1 MTQKHIARVT
11 LHNYRSHEHTD
22 IEIGMLTSLIGENDC
37 GKSNVYN
44 AIDMVLTNSP
54 FTEGALRYGTKE
66 GWVRVTFH
74 DGTWIERHR
83 SGSKQKAVLFDNKRT
98 QEYSTIKDL
107 GGIVEEFTGFKAV
120 VLDKQTKAESVQ
132 LVPIDAGQNF
142 MIIGSS
148 AEVVNR
154 RIQRLMHG
162 AGIETAKIQL
172 EKEYRVLSKQAEV
185 DQKAFD
191 KSQELV
197 KLLEED
203 TWDHIAQGVDD
214 ANKALADLANIDND
228 FVKIDAV
235 FDAIP
240 RWEWLC
246 KAKATV
252 PELDALFLKL
262 EVLMNKQNDLDHMI
276 EPLKVRDQIFESLE
290 TIRTT
295 TLTISQIEDEMSGL
309 NQEITRLEEEE
320 KQRAIQEAVAAQT
333 VAAAQPVTAV
343 AQTETV
349 DGEVSVPVALVLDTI
364 DCLHSFVDRRNEG
377 KNIALAQEIAEDWS
391 KLCPAS

>member
-1 MTQKHIARVT
+1 MNQKHIARVT

-83 SGSKQKAVLFDNKRT
+83 SGSKQKAVIFDNKRT
-98 QEYSTIKDL
+98 QEYNTIKDL

-120 VLDKQTKAESVQ
+120 ILDKQTKAESVQ

-148 AEVVNR
+148 TEVVNR

-172 EKEYRVLSKQAEV
+172 EKEYRVLSKQAET

-191 KSQELV
+191 KSEQLV

-203 TWDHIAQGVDD
+203 TWDHVAQGVDD
-214 ANKALADLANIDND
+214 VVKALDDLANIDND

-240 RWEWLC
+240 RWHWLR
-246 KAKATV
+246 KAKDTL
-252 PELDALFLKL
+252 PELDKLFLEL
-262 EVLMNKQNDLDHMI
+262 EALAEKRNELENIV
-276 EPLKVRDQIFESLE
+276 EPLQVRDAINASLD

-295 TLTISQIEDEMSGL
+295 TIHISEIEDEISGL
-309 NQEITRLEEEE
+309 NEQIARLEQEERD
-320 KQRAIQEAVAAQT
+320 RAIQEAVAAQA
-333 VAAAQPVTAV
+333 VAPQPVTV
-343 AQTETV
+343 ATQPDPV

-377 KNIALAQEIAEDWS
+377 KTIALAQEIAEDWS